1 MARTTPVADQ
11 ATTHPPADAPAP
23 PADASAADA
32 PRPSVWLRL
41 RQWFL
46 DRRESFANIVIIV
59 LLAGGA
65 VFVYLQGPSVTASHT
80 AAQVPAAAASA
91 CTGKKATHPVK
102 VNDASGT
109 AATLNLFVGR
119 GGNLVQ
125 RQSAPVA
132 VENTTLAPGTY
143 LCTNV
148 SDLVRSDGQTLPA
161 NQVASWARVTN
172 DGAHV
177 TVYVVASPRYQQVSG
192 FGGYT
197 GTVSLNDPRAVG
209 ASLAVDVHVEYPYLD
224 FIILFALLAAFGGF
238 IWARLIHVAVTRSA
252 AVPHGFWVALVLRVA
267 VLLATA
273 TPVLNAQ
280 VLSNPDWAGGL
291 GQYITLATLAGG
303 AAIAL
308 TPTLNTLL
316 DRALTSSSSSD

>member
-11 ATTHPPADAPAP
+11 ATVPPPTDAPTDAPARGT
-23 PADASAADA
+23 PASGTPASGT
-32 PRPSVWLRL
+32 PGSGTPGRPSAWTRL
-41 RQWFL
+41 RQWLL

-65 VFVYLQGPSVTASHT
+65 VFVYLQGPTVATSHT
-80 AAQVPAAAASA
+80 AAQIPAAAASA
-91 CTGKKATHPVK
+91 CTGKKVTHPVK

-109 AATLNLFVGR
+109 AATLNLFAGR

-132 VENTTLAPGTY
+132 IENGTLVPGTY

-161 NQVASWARVTN
+161 SQVASWARVTN

-177 TVYVVASPRYQQVSG
+177 TMYVVASPRYQQVSV

-209 ASLAVDVHVEYPYLD
+209 SSLAVDVHVEYPYLD
-224 FIILFALLAAFGGF
+224 
-238 IWARLIHVAVTRSA
+238 
-252 AVPHGFWVALVLRVA
+252 
-267 VLLATA
+267 
-273 TPVLNAQ
+273 
-280 VLSNPDWAGGL
+280 
-291 GQYITLATLAGG
+291 
-303 AAIAL
+303 
-308 TPTLNTLL
+308 
-316 DRALTSSSSSD
+316 